1 MQLITSLC
9 VTKGNILWGSAE
21 LQNAQKNHDNLICVY
36 RSVIYTFLCKQEQKQ
51 ALPSKRRKYCAM
63 DVSIFS
69 KPEMKTFYSASDFDI
84 DASKANGT
92 DYEPARLRVMRSS
105 LDR

>member
-1 MQLITSLC
+1 MQLITSLLLL
-9 VTKGNILWGSAE
+9 KEIYYE
-21 LQNAQKNHDNLICVY
+21 DQQNYKMRKKITINLICVY
-36 RSVIYTFLCKQEQKQ
+36 WSVIYTFLCKQKQKQ
-51 ALPSKRRKYCAM
+51 ALPSKRRKYCAT

-69 KPEMKTFYSASDFDI
+69 KVEMKTFSSASDFDI

-92 DYEPARLRVMRSS
+92 DYEPARLRVMMSS